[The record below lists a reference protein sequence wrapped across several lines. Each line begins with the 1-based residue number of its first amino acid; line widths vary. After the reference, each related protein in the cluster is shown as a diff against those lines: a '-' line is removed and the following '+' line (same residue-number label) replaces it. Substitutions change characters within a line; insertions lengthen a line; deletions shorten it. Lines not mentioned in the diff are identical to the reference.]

1 MTSDPIHPAEKTSY
15 PSPDEKNIEHIEM
28 SPEDPKSRVDSPSEE
43 WQESKLRLNL
53 QMALAFV
60 VGLYPENGFKKLG
73 SFRRSWVSAL
83 RQSLTTTQALTMQ
96 FNAYILTLL
105 IPSTTLATI
114 NAELGPDPNYTW
126 ITVSWTLAAS
136 IIVSV
141 GGRLSDIFGRRYFM
155 LFGASLS
162 LVGCIVGATGQTINQ
177 MVASGVILGTG
188 SGFQEMS
195 YACIQEIVPNS
206 WRLYAI
212 GMPHFS
218 FKILSL
224 ILF

>member
-1 MTSDPIHPAEKTSY
+1 
-15 PSPDEKNIEHIEM
+15 
-28 SPEDPKSRVDSPSEE
+28 
-43 WQESKLRLNL
+43 
-53 QMALAFV
+53 
-60 VGLYPENGFKKLG
+60 
-73 SFRRSWVSAL
+73 
-83 RQSLTTTQALTMQ
+83 MQ

-155 LFGASLS
+155 LFGAGLS
-162 LVGCIVGATGQTINQ
+162 LIGCIVGSTGRTVNQ
-177 MVASGVILGTG
+177 LIASGAILGTG

-195 YACIQEIVPNS
+195 YACIQETVPNS

-212 GMPHFS
+212 GESSPVPFQIS
-218 FKILSL
+218 SL
-224 ILF
+224 ILEQVSST